1 LLSLVEQ
8 AMTKM
13 EKDKMINALIDCVIY
28 TYKKTDSVIP
38 NAQAVGL
45 VINNFLLLNQ
55 FNLQS

>member
-1 LLSLVEQ
+1 
-8 AMTKM
+8 MTKM